1 MTQEDFL
8 RKVAENLFEEPHN
21 VVLNTELKELEGWD
35 SLGRLSIVVFLQE
48 DFAVMVD
55 SQKLLQC
62 HLVKDLVELVKD
74 KLEDHEMDFSARIS
88 MKGGGRS

>member
-74 KLEDHEMDFSARIS
+74 KLEDCQMDYSVRFA